1 MKKILFLAALAAMM
15 TVACTKEQTPAATNP
30 GEQQE
35 PGGDEGGGDDPQP
48 QPGEKTLTGLRSAYT
63 YYVAD
68 EALNISVI
76 GKPKKVVAVY
86 SDGTTEPVNA
96 ESVFFASG
104 TQIAPQAG
112 DQVVSAVYKS
122 EPISV
127 TIPVIKG
134 TDKGGSPTFATTDDN
149 KWIHDTVGQLNPG
162 ESATVKMF
170 VYSSCENNW
179 AAPVVNLCYGDW
191 SGDFIFTR
199 MDNYAWGDSAAA
211 CKMDNNW
218 NWGEGESFPGFRP
231 YQNHAQITIT
241 ISCVSSTSASIRYD
255 VTYWNGEKHY
265 QSYSDIGIGDPINF
279 RFMTEG
285 SYAVVYDVQKPEEG
299 GGDDP
304 QPQPGD
310 KTLTG
315 YACAYNYYVADEA
328 LSLDVVGYPKKIL
341 AVYSDGTTSVVDASA
356 FTFTAGQQI
365 TASEGVQTLSATYQ
379 GNAVE
384 VSVSVVKGTDKGG
397 DKGFNT
403 NNTNKYVHDTVG
415 QLTEVGQSATT
426 KMFVYSACGD
436 NWHAPVTD
444 VCYGDWNGVFF
455 HGRMDNFG
463 WWEKNGDIWEAGNTF
478 DNNNR
483 AIELKSDWNWDTF
496 KGFQNHAAVTVTVT
510 VATETTAV
518 VRYDVTYWNGEKHY
532 QEYSNIGVGLPIN
545 WRFFTEN
552 SYAVVYE

>member
-1 MKKILFLAALAAMM
+1 MKKILFFVAAAVMM
-15 TVACTKEQTPAATNP
+15 TVGCTKENPAPAGTDSQTPSGQE
-30 GEQQE
+30 GEGKE
-35 PGGDEGGGDDPQP
+35 DEKP
-48 QPGEKTLTGLRSAYT
+48 EKTLTGYRAAYT

-68 EALNISVI
+68 EALDLSVV
-76 GKPKKVVAVY
+76 GAPKKLVAVY
-86 SDGTTEPVNA
+86 SDNSTAAVSDASAFTFSDNA
-96 ESVFFASG
+96 
-104 TQIAPQAG
+104 QIAASEG
-112 DQVVSAVYKS
+112 DQTFSATYKG
-122 EPISV
+122 ETVSV
-127 TIPVIKG
+127 TIPVKKG
-134 TDKGGSPTFATTDDN
+134 MDKGGAADFNTTDEN
-149 KWIHDTVGQLNPG
+149 KWIVNTVGQLYAG
-162 ESATVKMF
+162 QSATVKMF
-170 VYSSCENNW
+170 VYSSCANNW
-179 AAPVVNLCYGDW
+179 AAPVTNLCYGDW
-191 SGDFIFTR
+191 SGDFIYAR
-199 MDNYAWGDSAAA
+199 MDHYAWGDSAAA
-211 CKMDNNW
+211 CTMDSNW
-218 NWGEGESFPGFRP
+218 NWGEGDTFPGFRP
-231 YQNHAQITIT
+231 YQNHALVTVT
-241 ISCVSSTSASIRYD
+241 VSCVSATSASIRYD
-255 VTYWNGEKHY
+255 VTYWNGETHF
-265 QSYSDIGIGDPINF
+265 QSYTNIGIGEPMNF

-285 SYAVVYDVQKPEEG
+285 SYAVVYEVQKPEEG
-299 GGDDP
+299 QQGGGDDP
-304 QPQPGD
+304 QGD

-315 YACAYNYYVADEA
+315 YRSAYNYYVADEA

-341 AVYSDGTTSVVDASA
+341 AVYSDNTTSVVDASA

-403 NNTNKYVHDTVG
+403 NNTNKYVPYTVG